1 MRATAVGI
9 ALMLVGAG
17 ASLVLVNRWVSR
29 PLRRLVVTAEH
40 VEAGADEAFPHAGG
54 DELGQLGRALE
65 RMRVVLRDDAATSTV
80 LNRFTEVTA
89 FAPDDASVAASNL
102 DALQVLVA
110 PDAAVVHVL
119 NRSKDRAV
127 PEASLGPAI
136 AEVLPLNAL
145 STCPGVLRGSL
156 YVAADLT
163 ERLSVRCPIYP
174 ADRGTVACVPLAHGE
189 MVGAIHLAWNRPN
202 AFAVE
207 QRASVTRIAEHAALA
222 IGNRRLLS
230 ALEGMANTDARTG
243 LPNTRAFD
251 RALEEALAAL
261 RPDEAL
267 GLLMLDLD
275 HFKDFNDRYGHPAG
289 DEALRAFAEIL
300 RSSIRDGDVAA
311 RYGGEE
317 FCVMLPGVDGQ
328 GAAEIAE
335 RIRSRT
341 ESTIV
346 SLAPGSSGRLTVSI
360 GIACAPTDTHE
371 RVALLRLADQALYRA
386 KEAGRN
392 RIERVGVGAADVRG
406 PKPLSATARAS

>member
-1 MRATAVGI
+1 
-9 ALMLVGAG
+9 
-17 ASLVLVNRWVSR
+17 
-29 PLRRLVVTAEH
+29 
-40 VEAGADEAFPHAGG
+40 
-54 DELGQLGRALE
+54 
-65 RMRVVLRDDAATSTV
+65 
-80 LNRFTEVTA
+80 
-89 FAPDDASVAASNL
+89 
-102 DALQVLVA
+102 
-110 PDAAVVHVL
+110 
-119 NRSKDRAV
+119 
-127 PEASLGPAI
+127 
-136 AEVLPLNAL
+136 
-145 STCPGVLRGSL
+145 
-156 YVAADLT
+156 
-163 ERLSVRCPIYP
+163 
-174 ADRGTVACVPLAHGE
+174 
-189 MVGAIHLAWNRPN
+189 
-202 AFAVE
+202 
-207 QRASVTRIAEHAALA
+207 
-222 IGNRRLLS
+222 
-230 ALEGMANTDARTG
+230 
-243 LPNTRAFD
+243 
-251 RALEEALAAL
+251 
-261 RPDEAL
+261 
-267 GLLMLDLD
+267 MLDLD